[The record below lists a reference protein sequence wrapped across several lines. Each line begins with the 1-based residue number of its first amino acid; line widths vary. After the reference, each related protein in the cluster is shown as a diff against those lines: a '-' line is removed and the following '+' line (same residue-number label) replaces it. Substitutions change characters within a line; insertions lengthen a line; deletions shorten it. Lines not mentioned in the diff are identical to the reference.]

1 MAVPLSYSWRNLK
14 RRRLTTALTA
24 GGMGL
29 VVFVFAA
36 TLMLAEGLQQ
46 TLVATGSPE
55 NAILLRKGSET
66 EVQSGI
72 ERWAA
77 GIVLTAPEV
86 ASAPDGLPLAA
97 RELLVLIGLPKK
109 GAGVVSNVPV
119 RGVEAASYA
128 LRPEFRLL
136 RGRLP
141 RPGSTEV
148 LVGAAVARSFAG
160 VELGQSLAFA
170 QARWPIVGVFDAAGS
185 GFASEA
191 WGDVE
196 VLMQSFR
203 RQAFSTVLLRLK
215 ESAALEALQT
225 RLAADPRLQVDVF
238 RETAFYEKQSEMMAT
253 FLRVLGISLTAIFS
267 LGAMIGAMITM
278 YSAVATRVAE
288 IGALRALGFGRGE
301 ILVAFLLEAL
311 LLGLLGG
318 AMGVLAAS
326 LLTQFTFSTT
336 NFQTFSELAFTF
348 RLTPGIAMLCVG
360 FSALMGVAG
369 GLLPAL
375 RAARL
380 SIVEALRDA

>member
-1 MAVPLSYSWRNLK
+1 MAVPLSYSWRNLA

-24 GGMGL
+24 GGMAL

-36 TLMLAEGLQQ
+36 TLMLAEGLRQ
-46 TLVATGSPE
+46 TLVATGSPH
-55 NAILLRKGSET
+55 NAILLRKGAET

-77 GIVLTAPEV
+77 GIVRTSPEIAPGQ
-86 ASAPDGLPLAA
+86 DGLPLVA

-109 GAGVVSNVPV
+109 RTGVVANVPV
-119 RGVEAASYA
+119 RGVEPASLG

-148 LVGAAVARSFAG
+148 LLGMAVARGFAE
-160 VELGQSLAFA
+160 VDLGQALQFA
-170 QARWPIVGVFDAAGS
+170 QARWPVVGVFDVAGS
-185 GFASEA
+185 GFGSEV

-196 VLMQSFR
+196 VLMQAFR
-203 RQAFSTVLLRLK
+203 RQAFSTVVLRLRDD
-215 ESAALEALQT
+215 AALESLQV

-253 FLRVLGISLTAIFS
+253 FLRVLGVSLTAIFS

-278 YSAVATRVAE
+278 YSAVATRIAE
-288 IGALRALGFGRGE
+288 IGALRALGFGRGS
-301 ILVAFLLEAL
+301 ILLAFLLEAL

-318 AMGVLAAS
+318 AVGVLAAS
-326 LLTQFTFSTT
+326 ALTQFTFSTT

-348 RLTPGIAMLCVG
+348 RLTPGIAGLCLG
-360 FSALMGVAG
+360 FAAFMGVAG
-369 GLLPAL
+369 GLLPAV

-380 SIVEALRDA
+380 SIVEALRGA